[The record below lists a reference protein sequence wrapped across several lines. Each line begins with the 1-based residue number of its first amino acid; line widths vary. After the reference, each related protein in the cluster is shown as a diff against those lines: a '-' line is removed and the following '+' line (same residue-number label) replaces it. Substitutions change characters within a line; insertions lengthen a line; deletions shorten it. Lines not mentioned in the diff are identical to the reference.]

1 VPEYAV
7 VDEAVEL
14 TRFLGK
20 SSAAGFVN
28 GVLRS
33 FLRQRH
39 PLPAGNSL
47 SSLSIRYSHP
57 RWLVRRYISRYGLKA
72 ARKLMARNNLPPD
85 SCLRINTVRIST
97 DDFLRRLEAEEIP
110 YTLLPD
116 LPACLKVGAR
126 GFNRHRLYTE
136 GYSFYM
142 NHGSQKV
149 AAAVEVE
156 PGMRIG
162 DFCAAP
168 GGKSFILASRTGPGG
183 LVLALDVSRSRLLQM
198 KQRMELYGVGNCLLG
213 CADLEKAGPPARGLD
228 AVLLDVPCS
237 GIGTIRSNPDIRW
250 IFREEDL
257 PRQQARQA
265 AILRNGFRCLDRKQ
279 KLFYT
284 TCSTE
289 PEENEEV
296 IRGFLRDEPGAELAG
311 EPFHT
316 LSYQD
321 HGEGFFVAAIR
332 RT

>member
-1 VPEYAV
+1 MPDNTRVSPARAAAVRILMDCLEGKRPIHNLPSHQWFRNLEGPDIGLASEIIYGVLRNLLRCEYLVQCHTDTDLARLDPEVVTILRASVYQLDFMAVPEYAV

-116 LPACLKVGAR
+116 LPGRRPL
-126 GFNRHRLYTE
+126 
-136 GYSFYM
+136 
-142 NHGSQKV
+142 
-149 AAAVEVE
+149 
-156 PGMRIG
+156 
-162 DFCAAP
+162 
-168 GGKSFILASRTGPGG
+168 
-183 LVLALDVSRSRLLQM
+183 RLL
-198 KQRMELYGVGNCLLG
+198 
-213 CADLEKAGPPARGLD
+213 
-228 AVLLDVPCS
+228 
-237 GIGTIRSNPDIRW
+237 
-250 IFREEDL
+250 
-257 PRQQARQA
+257 
-265 AILRNGFRCLDRKQ
+265 
-279 KLFYT
+279 
-284 TCSTE
+284 
-289 PEENEEV
+289 
-296 IRGFLRDEPGAELAG
+296 
-311 EPFHT
+311 
-316 LSYQD
+316 
-321 HGEGFFVAAIR
+321 
-332 RT
+332 